1 MSQHSG
7 SDQRALAA
15 LEEAAARNPDD
26 PELQLQLGK
35 HYLANRQSEQ
45 AEQAFRRAG
54 RLVRGSPQPRL
65 GIAASLLA
73 RGMRDQA
80 RTELRKTLE
89 QFPGSA
95 DAWFNLGNLQRAE
108 LQLDEAA
115 RCYRKVLAIRPH
127 DESACL
133 NLAMVLTLGDRFAE
147 AEAALREFM
156 SIHAATADVLNN
168 LGQALRYQ
176 RRFDAALE
184 CYRRAMELDP
194 QHRGA
199 RLNIAVAQRQAGR
212 MEEAERLLR
221 SIIAAEPDNGEARF
235 QLATV
240 LLLDGRWQ
248 EGWREYAWRDTYRAS
263 KYSAL
268 TVPSLEQLRGRH
280 VVVKSEQ
287 GLGDMLFFL
296 RFVEGLSAVAA
307 SVAVELDARLRAL
320 LPGLAAPGTEERV
333 EVMAGDLP
341 TVTGAAVAPPL
352 RLAADPAVASRV
364 SHRLTALGP
373 PPYVAITWEAGTRL
387 RESRKPGAE
396 LYKRIEP
403 EALAGAL
410 EGVSG
415 TLLSI
420 QRNAAATDMEC
431 FNARLGGRPLHDLG
445 DVNADLAQALALL
458 SLVDRYVGV
467 SNTNTHLLAGLGG
480 SGDVLVPCPPDWRW
494 MLEGERSPWFP
505 GFRVY
510 RETAQLS
517 WTDALAALNRA
528 LKSGSA
534 K

>member
-26 PELQLQLGK
+26 PELQLQLGR

-54 RLVRGSPQPRL
+54 RLARGSPQPRL
-65 GIAASLLA
+65 GVAASLLA
-73 RGMRDQA
+73 RGMRDPA
-80 RTELRKTLE
+80 RSELRKTLE

-95 DAWFNLGNLQRAE
+95 DAWFNLGNLQRAD

-115 RCYRKVLAIRPH
+115 RCFRKVLSIRPG

-147 AEAALREFM
+147 AEAALRDFM
-156 SIHAATADVLNN
+156 SGHGATADLLNN

-176 RRFDAALE
+176 RRVDAALD
-184 CYRRAMELDP
+184 CYRRAMDLDP
-194 QHRGA
+194 GHRGA

-212 MEEAERLLR
+212 TGEAERLLR
-221 SIIAAEPDNGEARF
+221 AIITAEPDNGEARF

-240 LLLDGRWQ
+240 LLLEGRWE
-248 EGWREYAWRDTYRAS
+248 EGWREYGWRDTYSAS

-268 TVPSLEQLRGRH
+268 TVPKLGQLRGRD

-296 RFVEGLSAVAA
+296 RFVGGLSAVAA
-307 SVAVELDARLRAL
+307 SVAVDVDARLRAL
-320 LPGLAAPGTEERV
+320 LPGLAVPGTEERV

-341 TVTGAAVAPPL
+341 AITGVAVAPPV
-352 RLAADPAVASRV
+352 RLAADPAVVSRV
-364 SHRLTALGP
+364 SERLAALGP

-387 RESRKPGAE
+387 RESKKPGAE

-410 EGVSG
+410 EGADG

-420 QRNAAATDMEC
+420 QRNPEAADLAR
-431 FNARLGGRPLHDLG
+431 FRARLGGRPLHDVG

-458 SLVDRYVGV
+458 SRVDRYIGV
-467 SNTNTHLLAGLGG
+467 SNTNMHLLAGLGRTA
-480 SGDVLVPCPPDWRW
+480 DVLVPYPPDWRW
-494 MLEGERSPWFP
+494 MLEGGRSPWFP

-517 WTDALAALNRA
+517 WMEALDELNRT
-528 LKSGSA
+528 LRSGST

>member
-147 AEAALREFM
+147 AEAALRDFM
-156 SIHAATADVLNN
+156 SAHAATADVLNN

-176 RRFDAALE
+176 RRFHAALD
-184 CYRRAMELDP
+184 CYRRAMELEP
-194 QHRGA
+194 AHRGA
-199 RLNIAVAQRQAGR
+199 RLNLAVAQRQAGR
-212 MEEAERLLR
+212 IEEAERLLR

-235 QLATV
+235 QLST
-240 LLLDGRWQ
+240 LLLLEARWQ
-248 EGWREYAWRDTYRAS
+248 EGWHEYAWRDTYRAS
-263 KYSAL
+263 NYSAL
-268 TVPSLEQLRGRH
+268 TVPTLEQLRGRH

-296 RFVEGLSAVAA
+296 RFVGGLSAVAA
-307 SVAVELDARLRAL
+307 SVAVDVDPRLRHL
-320 LPGLAAPGTEERV
+320 LPGLASPGAEERV

-341 TVTGAAVAPPL
+341 AIAGISVAPPVPL
-352 RLAADPAVASRV
+352 VADAVAVSRV
-364 SHRLTALGP
+364 SQRLAALGP
-373 PPYVAITWEAGTRL
+373 PPYVAVTWEAGTRL

-396 LYKRIEP
+396 LYKRVEP
-403 EALAGAL
+403 ELLADAL
-410 EGVSG
+410 EGMEG

-420 QRNAAATDMEC
+420 QRNPAAADL
-431 FNARLGGRPLHDLG
+431 ARFKTCLGARTLHDLG
-445 DVNADLAQALALL
+445 DVNADLVQALALL

-480 SGDVLVPCPPDWRW
+480 SGDVLVPYPPDWRW
-494 MLEGERSPWFP
+494 LLEGDRSPWFP

-517 WTDALAALNRA
+517 WTDALAGLSRA
-528 LKSGSA
+528 LSSGAA

>member
-26 PELQLQLGK
+26 AELQLQLGK
-35 HYLANRQSEQ
+35 HYLANRESER

-54 RLVRGSPQPRL
+54 RLVRSSPQPRL
-65 GIAASLLA
+65 GVAASLLA

-80 RTELRKTLE
+80 RSELRKTLE

-115 RCYRKVLAIRPH
+115 RCYRKVLSIRPH

-133 NLAMVLTLGDRFAE
+133 NLAMVLTLGDRFDE
-147 AEAALREFM
+147 AETALREFM
-156 SIHAATADVLNN
+156 SGHDATADVLNN

-184 CYRRAMELDP
+184 CYRRAMEVDP
-194 QHRGA
+194 MHRGA
-199 RLNIAVAQRQAGR
+199 RLNIAVALRQAGR
-212 MEEAERLLR
+212 SAEAERLLR
-221 SIIAAEPDNGEARF
+221 AIIAAEPENGEARF
-235 QLATV
+235 QLSTV
-240 LLLDGRWQ
+240 LLLEGRWQ
-248 EGWREYAWRDTYRAS
+248 EGWQEYAWRDTYSAS

-268 TVPSLEQLRGRH
+268 SVPRLEQLRGRN

-296 RFVEGLSAVAA
+296 RFVGGLSAVAA
-307 SVAVELDARLRAL
+307 SVAVDVDARLRRL
-320 LPGLAAPGTEERV
+320 LPGLPAPGAEERV

-341 TVTGAAVAPPL
+341 AVTGIPVAQPVTLAVDPAAV
-352 RLAADPAVASRV
+352 SRV
-364 SHRLTALGP
+364 SERLGALGP
-373 PPYVAITWEAGTRL
+373 APYIAVTWEAGTRL

-403 EALAGAL
+403 DALAGAL
-410 EGVSG
+410 EGVHG
-415 TLLSI
+415 TLVSI
-420 QRNAAATDMEC
+420 QRNPAAADLVR
-431 FNARLGGRPLHDLG
+431 FAARPGARPLHDLG

-467 SNTNTHLLAGLGG
+467 SNTNMHLLAGLGR
-480 SGDVLVPCPPDWRW
+480 SADVLVPYPPDWRW

-528 LKSGSA
+528 LRSGST